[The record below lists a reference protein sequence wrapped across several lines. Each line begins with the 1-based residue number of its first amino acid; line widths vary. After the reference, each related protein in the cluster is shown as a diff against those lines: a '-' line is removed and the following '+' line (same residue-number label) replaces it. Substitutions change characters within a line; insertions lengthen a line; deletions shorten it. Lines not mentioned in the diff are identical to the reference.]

1 MVMRN
6 VLNLFKNKFV
16 IVTLVFIIWITF
28 FSQYDLV
35 NQRAHWAE
43 LDGMKKKIEFLQ
55 TEITRLE
62 REKESLQTD
71 SAVIEQY
78 AREKYF
84 MKTVHEDVY
93 VFDSNALKK

>member
-1 MVMRN
+1 
-6 VLNLFKNKFV
+6 VL
-16 IVTLVFIIWITF
+16 VTLVFVIWMTF

-35 NQRAHWAE
+35 NQRAHFDE

-55 TEITRLE
+55 SEIMRLE
-62 REKESLQTD
+62 SEKESLETD

-93 VFDSNALKK
+93 VFDSNTLKK